1 MRIAIN
7 GFGRIGRCIARAVA
21 DNVEF
26 DLVAINTLG
35 PTEQLSEYCAYM
47 LQHDSVHGKWHKE
60 VNFTPDGIDFGRQN
74 PRIVSY
80 NSPEKCNW
88 AELEVD
94 LVLECTGLFTSKDTA
109 KLHLDAGAQA
119 VLVSA
124 PGTDLDATV
133 VYGINHNILDGSQKL
148 VSNAS
153 CTTNALAPVIKVFDD
168 LAGVKHGLMNT
179 IHAVTGDQS
188 LIDNMHKDWRRGRA
202 AMDSMIPT
210 GTGAARAIGL
220 VMPHL
225 LGKLD
230 GFAIRV
236 PTNNVSVID
245 LTLSLNKDVSIESI
259 NLAMQNAAKGR
270 LTGVL
275 EASAKPLVSVDFLGN
290 TASSIFD
297 LTQTRKIGDMY
308 KCLIWYDNEIGFA
321 NRMLDTAA
329 VMGQIY
335 V

>member
-60 VNFTPDGIDFGRQN
+60 VNFTPDGIDFGRQS

-80 NSPEKCNW
+80 KSPEKCNW
-88 AELEVD
+88 SGLEVD

-109 KLHLDAGAQA
+109 KLHLDAGSQA